1 MRFVQELLRQAEA
14 DLAAGEYSAAISGF
28 TAVIAAAPTQYTLC
42 MKSLLGRRD
51 ALLAVGDREAA
62 ARDNRREFAWGRGVR
77 WPGWY
82 IIGAITFRNEIVRKL
97 PGQQ

>member
-1 MRFVQELLRQAEA
+1 MQALLRRAEA
-14 DLAAGEYSAAISGF
+14 DLAAGEFSRAADGF

-51 ALLAVGDREAA
+51 AWLALGDRAAA

-82 IIGAITFRNEIVRKL
+82 IIAAITFRNEIVRTL
-97 PGQQ
+97 PRR

>member
-1 MRFVQELLRQAEA
+1 MQALLRQAEA
-14 DLAAGEYSAAISGF
+14 DLAAGEYTRAVDGF

-51 ALLAVGDREAA
+51 ALLALGDREAA
-62 ARDNRREFAWGRGVR
+62 SRDNRQEFAWGRGVR

-82 IIGAITFRNEIVRKL
+82 IIAAITFRNELVRTL
-97 PGQQ
+97 PRQ